1 MENKVAESVTSIK
14 STMSDQ
20 GPTNAAFNE
29 QLTDLRKEFLPKVV
43 EKWQDLTENFKKSLA
58 GNFYCKLHLL
68 LNLGKEANKTLK
80 LFEHAATE
88 GRNPLAFLSS
98 YESGSF
104 WLTRTA
110 CEAFYTRGCQTAGV
124 SEYFDVHLSENG
136 LESKLVEFI
145 GNHFNSTFL
154 QLRCCFLP

>member
-68 LNLGKEANKTLK
+68 LNLGKEANKTASWGK
-80 LFEHAATE
+80 VC
-88 GRNPLAFLSS
+88 
-98 YESGSF
+98 YSF
-104 WLTRTA
+104 
-110 CEAFYTRGCQTAGV
+110 
-124 SEYFDVHLSENG
+124 
-136 LESKLVEFI
+136 
-145 GNHFNSTFL
+145 
-154 QLRCCFLP
+154 P